1 MDGLIKNLT
10 PQDMERVLSIQRSCY
25 PPFYHESRE
34 TFERLL
40 EIFPEGC
47 IGSDA
52 GYAFAHPWVTN
63 SYVPL
68 NSEYL
73 RIPDAPDCMY
83 IHDLSV
89 LPGQRGNGTGR
100 KMFFRILKLTREKG
114 FRYMELVAVQHSEGY
129 WQKLGFKGTE
139 DIVYGGR
146 EAKLMILELA

>member
-1 MDGLIKNLT
+1 MDGLIRNLASE
-10 PQDMERVLSIQRSCY
+10 DMDRVLSIQRSCY

-52 GYAFAHPWVTN
+52 GYAFVHPWVTN

-73 RIPDAPDCMY
+73 RLPDAPDCMY

-89 LPGQRGNGTGR
+89 LPEQRGKGAGR
-100 KMFFRILKLTREKG
+100 KIFFRILELTHEKG
-114 FRYMELVAVQHSEGY
+114 FRYMELVAVQRSEIY
-129 WQKLGFKGTE
+129 WQKLGFKETKE
-139 DIVYGGR
+139 IVYGGGG
-146 EAKLMILELA
+146 AKLMILEL